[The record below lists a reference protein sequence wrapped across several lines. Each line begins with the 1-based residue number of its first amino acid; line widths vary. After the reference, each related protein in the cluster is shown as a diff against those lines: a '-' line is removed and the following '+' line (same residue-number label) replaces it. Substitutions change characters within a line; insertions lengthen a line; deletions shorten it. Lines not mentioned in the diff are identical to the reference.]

1 MKPSGTTPFTIVVS
15 GFCIDPSGVIVTCEH
30 VISEFLSKSI
40 KDQVAGIPDDKTI
53 RQLPEVEIR
62 RPFALFYMRGDTATE
77 LLVVACPI
85 DQIVVRTDHDLGLIR
100 AAPHKRFEGGFPFIE
115 VANYGDLYEGL
126 EIGTYG
132 FPLGTFLYDQI
143 GTLTSS
149 LTRGTL
155 SSIVP
160 TDFASEEHVKL
171 FQLDLT
177 ATYGN
182 SGGPV
187 FCIGSGRAF
196 GVLQGGIVGAD
207 GTSII
212 PGIVKAEPIYPIIR
226 GGEIDFLRSAPLGS
240 LPSAETIQ
248 AHFKP
253 PPRTGP

>member
-1 MKPSGTTPFTIVVS
+1 
-15 GFCIDPSGVIVTCEH
+15 
-30 VISEFLSKSI
+30 
-40 KDQVAGIPDDKTI
+40 
-53 RQLPEVEIR
+53 
-62 RPFALFYMRGDTATE
+62 MRGDTATE
-77 LLVVACPI
+77 LLVAACPI
-85 DQIVVRTDHDLGLIR
+85 DQIIARTDHDLGLVR
-100 AAPHKRFEGGFPFIE
+100 AAPHERFGGGFPFVEI
-115 VANYGDLYEGL
+115 ADYSDLYEGL

-155 SSIVP
+155 SSIIP
-160 TDFASEEHVKL
+160 TDFVSEQHVKL

-187 FCIGSGRAF
+187 FCIGSGKAF

-207 GTSII
+207 GTSIV
-212 PGIVKAEPIYPIIR
+212 PGMAKAEPIYPTIR
-226 GGEIDFLRSAPLGS
+226 GGEINFLRAAPLGS

-248 AHFKP
+248 THFQ
-253 PPRTGP
+253 TT